1 MLHDLPKERRVRV
14 FKNGRSRAVRIPSE
28 FNLVGDEVVIR
39 QEKDGLITI
48 HPVEH
53 RRSPR
58 ELIEWL
64 RSQPPIDEEFPEIDD
79 SDMLPLDDI
88 KF

>member
-1 MLHDLPKERRVRV
+1 MLHDQPKERTVRI
-14 FKNGRSRAVRIPSE
+14 FRNGRSRAVRIPSE
-28 FNLVGDEVVIR
+28 FDLAGDEVIIR
-39 QEKDGLITI
+39 QEKNGLITI
-48 HPVEH
+48 QPVER

-58 ELIEWL
+58 EVIEWL
-64 RSQPPIDEEFPEIDD
+64 RAQPQIDEVFPDIDD